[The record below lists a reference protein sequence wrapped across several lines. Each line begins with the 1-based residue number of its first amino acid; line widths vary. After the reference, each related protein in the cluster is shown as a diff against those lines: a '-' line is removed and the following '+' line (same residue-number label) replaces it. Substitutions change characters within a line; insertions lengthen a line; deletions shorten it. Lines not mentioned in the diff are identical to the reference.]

1 MRLCLLRY
9 SFGGWRCSIFLL
21 GCRWRT
27 MMFFGFLH
35 GSQGKNQTHRTAGF
49 FFGDATE
56 NLIDLRTI
64 QVIFYHL
71 VSADNGQHAV

>member
-1 MRLCLLRY
+1 
-9 SFGGWRCSIFLL
+9 
-21 GCRWRT
+21 